1 MLVVALEWIARGS
14 LTDVGAFLTS
24 SARPGITTIAAV
36 LLLIALLFVHAFYAL
51 GAFLWQAWQRHA
63 GQAGGFELAAA
74 RARSPQLTLTELE
87 ALATKRMEFARIAT
101 RIAPMLGLVA
111 TMIPMGPALMAL
123 SDGQMQDVSRNLTV
137 AFSAVILALLAASIS
152 YVVVNVRR
160 RWYAVDL
167 AAIEHDAL
175 ASSTSARVNAPVASM
190 AVEGVQ

>member
-1 MLVVALEWIARGS
+1 MTANPIELAMYSASQL
-14 LTDVGAFLTS
+14 FLT
-24 SARPGITTIAAV
+24 PV
-36 LLLIALLFVHAFYAL
+36 LILIALLFVHAFYAL
-51 GAFLWQAWQRHA
+51 GAFIWQAWQRHNE
-63 GQAGGFELAAA
+63 QAAGFELACALA
-74 RARSPQLTLTELE
+74 RNPRLTLTELE

-167 AAIEHDAL
+167 AAIEQGAPATAMPPQAHD
-175 ASSTSARVNAPVASM
+175 PVAAM
-190 AVEGVQ
+190 ALEGAQ

>member
-1 MLVVALEWIARGS
+1 MTPNPIESAMY
-14 LTDVGAFLTS
+14 GASQLFLT
-24 SARPGITTIAAV
+24 PV
-36 LLLIALLFVHAFYAL
+36 LILIGLLFVHAFYAL
-51 GAFLWQAWQRHA
+51 GAFIWQAWQRHN

-74 RARSPQLTLTELE
+74 LARNPQMTLTELE

-123 SDGQMQDVSRNLTV
+123 SDGQMADVSRNLTV

-152 YVVVNVRR
+152 YTVVNVRR

-167 AAIEHDAL
+167 AAIEHDAPQ
-175 ASSTSARVNAPVASM
+175 AQRDHDPVAVM
-190 AVEGVQ
+190 ALEGAR